1 MCHLLRRHASW
12 RERRREKEGKEWQ
25 KINKPLFFFVSL
37 APSPRPAAMGK
48 AKQTKKFAEVKR
60 LRNPKDLK
68 P

>member
-1 MCHLLRRHASW
+1 MAWNRIRS
-12 RERRREKEGKEWQ
+12 
-25 KINKPLFFFVSL
+25 P
-37 APSPRPAAMGK
+37 PPPRPAAMGK

>member
-1 MCHLLRRHASW
+1 MLSKTLTF
-12 RERRREKEGKEWQ
+12 
-25 KINKPLFFFVSL
+25 P
-37 APSPRPAAMGK
+37 PPRPAAMGK